1 MCDKYWWQIDMYVF
15 HHFEF
20 VKFFSHLVFEKK
32 TLSPL
37 NVSGCW
43 GILIAGAA
51 FSPQCGGVNRVHW
64 QTQLY
69 NRAVL
74 WRKWDEGTATKV
86 AEKYDG
92 TQSLSHV
99 GKVQFWPPDQKA
111 TENSHKVPF
120 STTVQRKS
128 HDKMENTHVTFDYR
142 QRKNCIFC
150 IDVFLHCI
158 ETEVLKLFC
167 LLSLLRL
174 WPRPSKRQKSNIPI
188 CRWQRLLS
196 TRKQRLAQISPD

>member
-1 MCDKYWWQIDMYVF
+1 MSAAAGEFLLLALLSHHSVVALIGCNDK
-15 HHFEF
+15 HNCTTR
-20 VKFFSHLVFEKK
+20 L
-32 TLSPL
+32 
-37 NVSGCW
+37 C
-43 GILIAGAA
+43 
-51 FSPQCGGVNRVHW
+51 CGENE
-64 QTQLY
+64 
-69 NRAVL
+69 
-74 WRKWDEGTATKV
+74 RKGTATKV

-111 TENSHKVPF
+111 TGNSHKVTF

-128 HDKMENTHVTFDYR
+128 HDKMENAHVTFDYR

-167 LLSLLRL
+167 LLSLFRL
-174 WPRPSKRQKSNIPI
+174 WLRPSKRQKSNIPI